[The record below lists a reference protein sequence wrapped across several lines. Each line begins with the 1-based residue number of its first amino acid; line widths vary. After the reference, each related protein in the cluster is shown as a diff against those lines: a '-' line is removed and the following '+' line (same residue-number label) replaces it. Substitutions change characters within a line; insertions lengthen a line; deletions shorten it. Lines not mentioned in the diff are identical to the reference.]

1 MCGRFTLLARL
12 AALKDRFDIRELASD
27 YSPEF
32 NSYNIAPTQII
43 PAVISSNAGNKLLS
57 MKWTY
62 MIGDYDVINA
72 RSDKIIE
79 SKTYH
84 ESMISNRCLIPADGF
99 YEWETIGSNK
109 FPHYIRLK
117 SKETFAFGGF
127 YQETPSEFDYRYGGT
142 LITTEPNSLVNEIHN
157 RMPVIINKKNESEWL
172 ASDTPED
179 NLFEMLISYPVDQM
193 EMFQVS
199 KRVNSVANITP
210 DLIKPKTSLSKF
222 L

>member
-12 AALKDRFDIRELASD
+12 AALKDRFEIQELAQD

-32 NSYNIAPTQII
+32 NSYNIAPTQVI
-43 PAVISSNAGNKLLS
+43 PAIVSSNVGNKLIS

-62 MIGDYDVINA
+62 MIGDYNVINA

-79 SKTYH
+79 SKTYY
-84 ESMISNRCLIPADGF
+84 ESLMSNRCLIPADGF
-99 YEWETIGSNK
+99 YEWKTIGSNK
-109 FPHYIRLK
+109 FPHYIRLN
-117 SKETFAFGGF
+117 SKEIFSFGAF
-127 YQETPSEFDYRYGGT
+127 YQETSSDFNYKYGGT

-157 RMPVIINKKNESEWL
+157 RMPVIIHRKSESDWL
-172 ASDTPED
+172 APDTPEE
-179 NLFEMLISYPVDQM
+179 NLLEMLVPYPADQM

-199 KRVNSVANITP
+199 KRVNSVANVTP